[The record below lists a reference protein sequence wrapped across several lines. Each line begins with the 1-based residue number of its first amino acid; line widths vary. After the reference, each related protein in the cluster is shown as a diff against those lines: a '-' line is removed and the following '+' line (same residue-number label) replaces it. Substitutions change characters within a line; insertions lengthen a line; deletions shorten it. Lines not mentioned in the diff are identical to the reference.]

1 MIDRQLEINVKGNK
15 YIIEFPNVGKFQ
27 NIETMKQ
34 VLSKGMYG
42 ALINTGTVTA
52 SQALD
57 MVDIEAHLSILIRG
71 DDNGKNKL
79 LKDLKC
85 DSFSELGLEDYLE
98 LKKIY
103 DDTFLPWW
111 NNILEL
117 LNPKKKQE

>member
-1 MIDRQLEINVKGNK
+1 MIDRTLEFNVKGNR
-15 YIIEFPNVGKFQ
+15 YQIEFPNVGMFQ

-42 ALINTGTVTA
+42 ALMSTGTITA
-52 SQALD
+52 SKALD
-57 MVDIEAHLSILIRG
+57 MVDIEAHLSILVKA
-71 DDNGKNKL
+71 DESGKNKL

-85 DSFSELGLEDYLE
+85 STFSELGLEDYLE
-98 LKKIY
+98 LEQAYKSQ
-103 DDTFLPWW
+103 FEPWW